1 MGRKKRKKRML
12 LCEWNGMNIVERK
25 VIEIKK
31 ERIEGG
37 CGKEDVGIGGDGVKD
52 KRIGEGEEE
61 KGVGKKDRSLKWKK
75 LLNMKKKSDFEE
87 KIDDIEGRKKIEEI
101 EIEKMRDNRSKEGID
116 IEIEKSVMKEMKER
130 KISYGIY
137 LECWNDEEKNEEIE
151 WVESNIVIINEVRK
165 GI

>member
-1 MGRKKRKKRML
+1 
-12 LCEWNGMNIVERK
+12 
-25 VIEIKK
+25 
-31 ERIEGG
+31 
-37 CGKEDVGIGGDGVKD
+37 
-52 KRIGEGEEE
+52 
-61 KGVGKKDRSLKWKK
+61 
-75 LLNMKKKSDFEE
+75 MKKKSDFEE

-151 WVESNIVIINEVRK
+151 
-165 GI
+165 